1 MRGLAIVDAATGEG
15 AELEFDDR
23 QRQVRRSP
31 LLFVAPLVLLILLTL
46 VLLWE
51 VVRSNVTGDLARE
64 WPWRLRL
71 MDMNPLGSLLA
82 VALAAVFGR
91 AQYARTVRPALGWSS
106 SWTVGDLGP
115 DESAWKVEILNG
127 GSQHAV
133 VERVDYCFVPRGG
146 EPGEWTDHAGLL
158 ESLADRG
165 LVQGKDYYQRLTG
178 AGFPLRDTAAQAG
191 MYGQRFV
198 DEIDQLRLRLR
209 VVDAVGDSHERIMDL
224 MRGARVDRPG
234 IRPQRSSSR
243 GGRGRYRARPRS

>member
-1 MRGLAIVDAATGEG
+1 M
-15 AELEFDDR
+15 ELEFDDR
-23 QRQVRRSP
+23 QRRIRRSP

-51 VVRSNVTGDLARE
+51 IVRSNVTGAASQE
-64 WPWRLRL
+64 WPWRLRM

-91 AQYARTVRPALGWSS
+91 AQYGRTVRPALGWSS
-106 SWTVGDLGP
+106 TWTVGDLGP
-115 DESAWKVEILNG
+115 DESAWTVEILNG

-146 EPGEWTDHAGLL
+146 APGEWTDHAGLL
-158 ESLADRG
+158 ESLAGRG
-165 LVQGKDYYQRLTG
+165 FVQGKDYYQRLTN
-178 AGFPLRDTAAQAG
+178 AGFPLGGSG
-191 MYGQRFV
+191 MRVGAYGQRFV
-198 DEIDQLRLRLR
+198 DEIDQLRVRLG

-224 MRGARVDRPG
+224 MRGARVDRPR

-243 GGRGRYRARPRS
+243 GGRGRYRAWPRS

>member
-1 MRGLAIVDAATGEG
+1 MD
-15 AELEFDDR
+15 FDDR
-23 QRQVRRSP
+23 QRRVRRSP
-31 LLFVAPLVLLILLTL
+31 LLFLAPLVLLVLLAL

-51 VVRSNVTGDLARE
+51 IVRSNVTGELSRE

-106 SWTVGDLGP
+106 SWTVGELGP
-115 DESAWKVEILNG
+115 DEPAWSVEIVNG

-158 ESLADRG
+158 EALAEAG
-165 LVQGKDYYQRLTG
+165 LVQGKDYHQRLSG
-178 AGFPLRDTAAQAG
+178 AGFPLSDSGMRAG
-191 MYGQRFV
+191 LYGPRFV
-198 DEIDQLRLRLR
+198 DDIDQLRMRLR
-209 VVDAVGDSHERIMDL
+209 VVDAVGDSHERVMDL
-224 MRGARVDRPG
+224 MRGARLCRPET
-234 IRPQRSSSR
+234 RPE
-243 GGRGRYRARPRS
+243 RPHS